1 MSPKSAA
8 MLLRVDMS
16 PCCSLLCMASCAGL
30 SRRPQTASQIMKKTF
45 TSHISNIFML
55 HGPTAQYR
63 SQVIQVDPKS
73 RENTTNCTLFSVLKD
88 RPRQTTRVYSSQGNN
103 TSESHDSFP
112 ETVIGRVMSSQANFV
127 RIQVE
132 ETEGVYTKDPPTNK
146 LLCVVR
152 ALLKKMKRRVLVG
165 DRVRVVGIDWNDGRG
180 MVEDVLPRTSKLEE
194 PPVAN
199 ISRVMLVFSLA
210 MPPFLPSA
218 ATRYLVAAEH
228 AGLPVTVVLNKCD
241 LISEEDMGHEVSRMQ
256 AWGYDCVAVSVE
268 TQFGMEALEKKL
280 QGDITVVAGPSGAGK
295 SSIINSLSLR
305 SGQDFDA
312 NEIDLQA
319 VGNVSE
325 RIGRGKH
332 TTRNVTIIQLSA
344 GGTWLVDT
352 PGFNQPSL
360 AFPPNELEG
369 CFPEIRQRI
378 AKQEQDDDTK
388 TCAFKNCKHLH
399 EPGCIVRGDW
409 ERYSLYSEI
418 YSELE
423 TIEQIQAKRAMT
435 KRRREGTV
443 RHKKAAGG
451 VLREEARLETKS
463 HRRTSRRSVKQEISE
478 IARDPTEADGY
489 EGSHEI
495 I

>member
-1 MSPKSAA
+1 
-8 MLLRVDMS
+8 
-16 PCCSLLCMASCAGL
+16 
-30 SRRPQTASQIMKKTF
+30 
-45 TSHISNIFML
+45 
-55 HGPTAQYR
+55 
-63 SQVIQVDPKS
+63 
-73 RENTTNCTLFSVLKD
+73 
-88 RPRQTTRVYSSQGNN
+88 
-103 TSESHDSFP
+103 
-112 ETVIGRVMSSQANFV
+112 MSSQANFV

-132 ETEGVYTKDPPTNK
+132 ETEGVYSKDPPTNK

-165 DRVRVVGIDWNDGRG
+165 DRVRVVGIDWTDGRG

-241 LISEEDMGHEVSRMQ
+241 LISEEDMGYEVSRMQ
-256 AWGYDCVAVSVE
+256 TWGYDCVAVSVE

-280 QGDITVVAGPSGAGK
+280 QGEITVVAGPSGAGK

-305 SGQDFDA
+305 SGQDLDA
-312 NEIDLQA
+312 NVIDLQA

-332 TTRNVTIIQLSA
+332 TTRNVTIIQLST

-360 AFPPNELEG
+360 AFPPNELEA

-378 AKQEQDDDTK
+378 AKGELDDTPK
-388 TCAFKNCKHLH
+388 SCAFKNCKHLL

-423 TIEQIQAKRAMT
+423 TIEQIHAKRAMT
-435 KRRREGTV
+435 KRRREGNV